1 MLQKFQIHK
10 FNPRTVLFIMPTKT
24 NFILFLVRA
33 EQLKTVM
40 LCYFMFGIR
49 TMTFAWEQLTLL
61 VYKSLLKC
69 FASRPW
75 LLVEESEPAV
85 RQIDAWGIEA
95 GWKSLPRTDIQNHSH
110 SFLFTTT
117 RKTLTANLRTYMKE
131 ELLARSKYLT

>member
-40 LCYFMFGIR
+40 LCCFMFGIR

-69 FASRPW
+69 FAGRQW
-75 LLVEESEPAV
+75 LLVKESEPTSSASDWCL
-85 RQIDAWGIEA
+85 RHWGRLEIIAKNWHSKPLSLLPIHNFTQGKHSQLIWELI
-95 GWKSLPRTDIQNHSH
+95 WKKN
-110 SFLFTTT
+110 
-117 RKTLTANLRTYMKE
+117 Y
-131 ELLARSKYLT
+131 